1 MVRAIGLFEVT
12 HSICAALQG
21 PASLEGGDKCIECPA
36 TGVRHL
42 ERVLTVVWGVV
53 LTRITV
59 GGSAETPTCPRSH
72 PWLESSPHG
81 AG

>member
-1 MVRAIGLFEVT
+1 MVRATGLFEVT

-21 PASLEGGDKCIECPA
+21 LASLEGGDKCIECPA

-53 LTRITV
+53 LTRINSGLRVVLTQGV
-59 GGSAETPTCPRSH
+59 LTAYKR
-72 PWLESSPHG
+72 
-81 AG
+81 